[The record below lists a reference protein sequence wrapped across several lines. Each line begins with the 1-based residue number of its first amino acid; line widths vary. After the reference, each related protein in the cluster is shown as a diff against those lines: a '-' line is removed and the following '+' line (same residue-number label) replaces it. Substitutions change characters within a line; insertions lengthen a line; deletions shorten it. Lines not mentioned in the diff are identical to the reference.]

1 MPLAAAADQIAIARV
16 RSIGSVKMLRISDS
30 VDGMIVAPAA
40 LSNAIADALA
50 PWGAR
55 VTEMYLPPE
64 AVLRLAGALGP
75 GSDQVSA

>member
-1 MPLAAAADQIAIARV
+1 
-16 RSIGSVKMLRISDS
+16 
-30 VDGMIVAPAA
+30 MIVAPAA

-64 AVLRLAGALGP
+64 AILRLAGALGRRA
-75 GSDQVSA
+75 DQLNV